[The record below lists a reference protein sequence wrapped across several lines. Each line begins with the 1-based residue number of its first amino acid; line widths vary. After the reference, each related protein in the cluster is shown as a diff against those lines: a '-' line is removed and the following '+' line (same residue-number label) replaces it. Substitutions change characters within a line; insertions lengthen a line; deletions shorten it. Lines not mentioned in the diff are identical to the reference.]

1 MIYMKDYTQKR
12 SNEKINLINKL
23 MKKYNDTNLIKLN
36 YKKEKY

>member
-23 MKKYNDTNLIKLN
+23 MKKHNDTNLIKLN